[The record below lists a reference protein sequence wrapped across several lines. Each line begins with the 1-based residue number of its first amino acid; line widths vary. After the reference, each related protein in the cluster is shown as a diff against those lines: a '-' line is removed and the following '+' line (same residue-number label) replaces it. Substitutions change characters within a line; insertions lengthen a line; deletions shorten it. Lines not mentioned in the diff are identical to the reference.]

1 MLLLSLL
8 TAQCLETI
16 TSVVEY
22 IQSHLQKAV
31 STQDMSDSEM
41 ISMLGGNGGSQVD
54 LVFYVFAQSRSTSMP
69 VRFH

>member
-1 MLLLSLL
+1 MLLISLL

-54 LVFYVFAQSRSTSMP
+54 LVFYVFAQSRSVSMP
-69 VRFH
+69 VRSH